1 MSDIEKLTVG
11 DVQFCDTFIP
21 SIDPLPYNSKS
32 ISQKIQ
38 ITSTLTT
45 NDNTVIGQKTVTTQ
59 EFQVLRPPGLYVED
73 KDIYTISPPD
83 KSHGQYETTLPHI
96 LFKNPHLPWERSYR
110 SPINNTDRQIP
121 WFCLMMFTADELK
134 EPSQKTF
141 TAGPSITRAYTY
153 KTDDLKDV
161 ISGPSRET
169 IIYDTSDDGPS
180 GNVISIESELLGG
193 VLNIS
198 KNPIERFTHC
208 RNINTGSKL
217 VDGISEDGF
226 YAVSF
231 TSRFPKP
238 STALYVHLVSMEPFL
253 VGQPAKTLTQTVDD
267 LVANGAPVNLVSLKS
282 WTIHC
287 DPEPKEN
294 FMTYFKSLS
303 IGDLNINTQSPSSE
317 VNSVSQRLANGY
329 TPVKYHL
336 PTGENTIAW
345 YRGPLTTYI
354 PEIGSLPVEDLTASS
369 PNKVVYSRSNDGTDL
384 IIYDNKYKI
393 FDLTYSMAWQLGR
406 NIAIADK
413 TFTTNYLNLRHRV
426 YSQTSKDKRAHPITK
441 EKALIELTKLAEKLQ
456 VGPIPSSP
464 GVAKFFVREVPKTV
478 TGNIFSTSDLQ
489 KTFNT
494 LTDVSAAGTY
504 DSLLSDVIKWLK
516 DLTTFSKIPFHYLV
530 PHPGMLPKES
540 LRFFNVD
547 PLWIQ
552 SLIDGALS
560 ISLHFSND
568 LKLKNL
574 VKSHLGSKD
583 GYGSIRWGYF
593 LRSGV
598 LIGYPS
604 ATGKIGD
611 KGQISPDQND
621 IYKSQLLNKDLA
633 VTWLKNDL
641 YVKPVELIF
650 PEPTEQFR
658 FGFSGNTWSES
669 ELQVKTLTEPWP
681 SPPIKDSDIDKY
693 TFQINNTKIISYD
706 AFNVNYNS
714 SSFKSTYNSPSFDP
728 KLSSAMFALQMIS
741 LPEAFAVQSFVVQSK
756 TPKLKIGF
764 VIN

>member
-1 MSDIEKLTVG
+1 LKFDIKVIWNFNFKMSSIEKLALG

-21 SIDPLPYNSKS
+21 SIGPLPYNSNS
-32 ISQKIQ
+32 IPQEIQ

-45 NDNTVIGQKTVTTQ
+45 NDNTVISQQTTTKQK
-59 EFQVLRPPGLYVED
+59 FQVLRPPGLYIED

-96 LFKNPHLPWERSYR
+96 LFKNPHLPWERSYE
-110 SPINNTDRQIP
+110 SSINNVDRKIP
-121 WFCLMMFTADELK
+121 WFFLMMFTTDELK
-134 EPSQKTF
+134 EPSQKTY
-141 TAGPSITRAYTY
+141 TAGPSATHAYTY
-153 KTDDLKDV
+153 KTDDLKDIVSGSNGKV
-161 ISGPSRET
+161 I
-169 IIYDTSDDGPS
+169 YNTSDDGLS
-180 GNVISIESELLGG
+180 GNVISIESGLLSNL
-193 VLNIS
+193 LNIS
-198 KNPIERFTHC
+198 KNPVEMFTHC

-238 STALYVHLVSMEPFL
+238 SATLYVHLVSMEPFFL
-253 VGQPAKTLTQTVDD
+253 SEPINTLEQTINKIIQ
-267 LVANGAPVNLVSLKS
+267 VANGGLVNLISLKS

-294 FMTYFKSLS
+294 FMTYFESLS

-336 PTGENTIAW
+336 PTGEDTIAW

-354 PEIGSLPVEDLTASS
+354 PEIGSLPIEDLTANS

-384 IIYDNKYKI
+384 IIYDDKYKI

-413 TFTTNYLNLRHRV
+413 IFTTNYLNLRHRV
-426 YSQTSKDKRAHPITK
+426 YSLTSKDKRAPSITK
-441 EKALIELTKLAEKLQ
+441 DQAIIELTKLAKKLT
-456 VGPIPSSP
+456 VASVPSSP
-464 GVAKFFVREVPKTV
+464 GAANFFVREVPKTV
-478 TGNIFSTSDLQ
+478 TSNIFTTSDLE
-489 KTFNT
+489 KTFST
-494 LTDVSAAGTY
+494 LTGASAADTY
-504 DSLLSDVIKWLK
+504 DSLLSNVITWLK

-574 VKSHLGSKD
+574 VKSHLSIKD
-583 GYGSIRWGYF
+583 GYGSVRSGYF
-593 LRSGV
+593 LRSDV
-598 LIGYPS
+598 LTAYPS
-604 ATGKIGD
+604 ATGKIGGG
-611 KGQISPDQND
+611 GQILPNQDK

-633 VTWLKNDL
+633 VTWLTSNLD
-641 YVKPVELIF
+641 VELIF
-650 PEPTEQFR
+650 QEPTEQFR
-658 FGFSGNTWSES
+658 LGFSGNTWSES
-669 ELQVKTLTEPWP
+669 ELQVKTRTSEWP
-681 SPPIKDSDIDKY
+681 SPPIKGSDINQY
-693 TFQINNTKIISYD
+693 TLQINNTNIISY
-706 AFNVNYNS
+706 ANFS
-714 SSFKSTYNSPSFDP
+714 SPSFVRP
-728 KLSSAMFALQMIS
+728 LSSAMFGLQMIA

-756 TPKLKIGF
+756 TPKFKIGS